1 MNTAG
6 IRGRDP
12 EFGRVIDGWVYIDM
26 YSDANATLDRAAR
39 GRAGCEPHG
48 RARWATTSAASSPR
62 GWRARPSAPREGV
75 KDGLEQVK
83 WLPAAEGHEG
93 TLLGFGNHD
102 RGALHGRYLV
112 LRQWR
117 DGRLGRGRA
126 ARMTSSS
133 TAGGPAVGL
142 MLPTV
147 ANTDDDRLD
156 ATR

>member
-6 IRGRDP
+6 IRGHDP
-12 EFGRVIDGWVYIDM
+12 EFARVIDGWIYIDM
-26 YSDANATLDRAAR
+26 YSDANATLTALLERVSAKATGAKETDPMGAAMGYDAGRLLAEGLARAPER
-39 GRAGCEPHG
+39 
-48 RARWATTSAASSPR
+48 T
-62 GWRARPSAPREGV
+62 REGV

-117 DGRLGRGRA
+117 GGQSVEVAD
-126 ARMTSSS
+126 
-133 TAGGPAVGL
+133 AG
-142 MLPTV
+142 
-147 ANTDDDRLD
+147 
-156 ATR
+156 